1 MSEFA
6 NDPGRSFYRTENI
19 PQSPPP
25 VSTVGV
31 LGWMRQNLFSSPV
44 NTALTLLTL
53 YLLYSV
59 VPPLFEWAFIDSLSQ
74 GESNKDCRGIEGAC
88 WVLVPKRFGQYIY
101 GFYPEPERWRV
112 NLTFILFCLN
122 LFPVLSDRVPGRT
135 FAALFLVFGFPVI
148 AFVLLHGAF
157 GLEVVPTN
165 KWGGLTLTLVF
176 ASVAILFSLPIGIL
190 LALGRR
196 SEMPVVR
203 TICIAF
209 IELWRAVPLITVL
222 FMASFVLPL
231 FTPEGGNA
239 NELLRALIGF
249 TMFSS
254 AYMAEVV
261 RGGLQPAQGPDRGG
275 PGAGAQLL
283 EIDATH
289 HPAPGAQDRDPG
301 HRQHLHR
308 PFQGYGAGLDHRAVR
323 PAARGR
329 SAVTDPKW
337 LGLEHESYI
346 FAAVIYFIFCFSMS
360 RYSLWLERKL
370 DTGPQN
376 LREENAPMS
385 EPIIRIEGM
394 NKWFGQFHVLRDID
408 LTVNRGERIVIC
420 GPSGSGKSTL
430 IRCINRLEEHQ
441 KGAIVVEGIEL
452 TGD

>member
-1 MSEFA
+1 MSDTA
-6 NDPGRSFYRTENI
+6 NNPDRSFFRTENI

-31 LGWMRQNLFSSPV
+31 VGWMRQNLFSSPF

-59 VPPLFEWAFIDSLSQ
+59 VPPLFEWAFIDSLLQ

-88 WVLVPKRFGQYIY
+88 WVLVPKRFWQYIY
-101 GFYPEPERWRV
+101 GFYPEAERWRV

-122 LFPVLSDRVPGRT
+122 LLPVLSDRVPGRT

-148 AFVLLHGAF
+148 AFVLLHGAL
-157 GLEVVPTN
+157 GLSYVPTN

-231 FTPEGGNA
+231 FTPEGVNA

-261 RGGLQPAQGPDRGG
+261 RGGLQALPKGQTEAAQALGLNYWKSMQLIILPQALKIVI
-275 PGAGAQLL
+275 PGIVNTFIALFKDTALVSIIGLFDLL
-283 EIDATH
+283 LVA
-289 HPAPGAQDRDPG
+289 
-301 HRQHLHR
+301 
-308 PFQGYGAGLDHRAVR
+308 
-323 PAARGR
+323 R

-370 DTGPQN
+370 DTGH
-376 LREENAPMS
+376 R
-385 EPIIRIEGM
+385 
-394 NKWFGQFHVLRDID
+394 
-408 LTVNRGERIVIC
+408 T
-420 GPSGSGKSTL
+420 
-430 IRCINRLEEHQ
+430 
-441 KGAIVVEGIEL
+441 
-452 TGD
+452 

>member
-1 MSEFA
+1 MSDIT
-6 NDPGRSFYRTENI
+6 NNPDRSFFRTENI

-31 LGWMRQNLFSSPV
+31 VGWMRQNLFSSPF

-59 VPPLFEWAFIDSLSQ
+59 VPPLFEWAFIDSLLQ

-88 WVLVPKRFGQYIY
+88 WVLVPKRFWQYIY
-101 GFYPEPERWRV
+101 GFYPEAERWRV

-122 LFPVLSDRVPGRT
+122 LLPVLSDRVPGRT
-135 FAALFLVFGFPVI
+135 FAALFLVFGFPII

-157 GLEVVPTN
+157 GLSYVPTN

-231 FTPEGGNA
+231 FTPEGVNA

-261 RGGLQPAQGPDRGG
+261 RGGLQALPKGQTEAAQALGLNYWKSMQLIILPQALKIVI
-275 PGAGAQLL
+275 PGIVNTFIALFKDTALVSIIGLFDLL
-283 EIDATH
+283 LVA
-289 HPAPGAQDRDPG
+289 
-301 HRQHLHR
+301 
-308 PFQGYGAGLDHRAVR
+308 
-323 PAARGR
+323 R

-346 FAAVIYFIFCFSMS
+346 FAAVIYFVFCFSMS

-370 DTGPQN
+370 DTGH
-376 LREENAPMS
+376 R
-385 EPIIRIEGM
+385 
-394 NKWFGQFHVLRDID
+394 
-408 LTVNRGERIVIC
+408 T
-420 GPSGSGKSTL
+420 
-430 IRCINRLEEHQ
+430 
-441 KGAIVVEGIEL
+441 
-452 TGD
+452 

>member
-6 NDPGRSFYRTENI
+6 NDPGRSFFRTENI
-19 PQSPPP
+19 PQSSPP

-31 LGWMRQNLFSSPV
+31 LGWMRANLFSSPF

-53 YLLYSV
+53 YLLYTI
-59 VPPLFEWAFIDSLSQ
+59 VPPLFQWAFIDSLLV

-135 FAALFLVFGFPVI
+135 FAALFLVFGFPVV

-157 GLEVVPTN
+157 GLESVPTN

-196 SEMPVVR
+196 SEMPVIR
-203 TICIAF
+203 TICVAF

-231 FTPEGGNA
+231 FTPEGVNA

-261 RGGLQPAQGPDRGG
+261 RGGLQALPKGQTEAAQALGLNYWKSMQLIILPQALKIVI
-275 PGAGAQLL
+275 PGIVNTFIALFKDTALVSIIGLFDLL
-283 EIDATH
+283 LVA
-289 HPAPGAQDRDPG
+289 
-301 HRQHLHR
+301 
-308 PFQGYGAGLDHRAVR
+308 
-323 PAARGR
+323 R

-370 DTGPQN
+370 DTGH
-376 LREENAPMS
+376 R
-385 EPIIRIEGM
+385 
-394 NKWFGQFHVLRDID
+394 
-408 LTVNRGERIVIC
+408 T
-420 GPSGSGKSTL
+420 
-430 IRCINRLEEHQ
+430 
-441 KGAIVVEGIEL
+441 
-452 TGD
+452 

>member
-1 MSEFA
+1 MSDTA
-6 NDPGRSFYRTENI
+6 NNPDRSFFRTENI

-31 LGWMRQNLFSSPV
+31 VGWMRQNLFSSPF

-59 VPPLFEWAFIDSLSQ
+59 VPPLFEWAFIDSLLQ

-88 WVLVPKRFGQYIY
+88 WVLVPKRFWQYIY
-101 GFYPEPERWRV
+101 GFYPEAERWRV

-122 LFPVLSDRVPGRT
+122 LLPVLSDRVPGRT

-148 AFVLLHGAF
+148 AFILLHGAF
-157 GLEVVPTN
+157 GLESVPTH

-203 TICIAF
+203 TICVAF

-231 FTPEGGNA
+231 FTPEGVNA

-261 RGGLQPAQGPDRGG
+261 RGGLQALPKGQTEAAQALGLNYWKSMQLIILPQALKIVI
-275 PGAGAQLL
+275 PGIVNTFIALFKDTALVSIIGLFDLL
-283 EIDATH
+283 LVA
-289 HPAPGAQDRDPG
+289 
-301 HRQHLHR
+301 
-308 PFQGYGAGLDHRAVR
+308 
-323 PAARGR
+323 R

-346 FAAVIYFIFCFSMS
+346 FAAVIYFVFCFSMS

-370 DTGPQN
+370 DTGH
-376 LREENAPMS
+376 
-385 EPIIRIEGM
+385 G
-394 NKWFGQFHVLRDID
+394 
-408 LTVNRGERIVIC
+408 T
-420 GPSGSGKSTL
+420 
-430 IRCINRLEEHQ
+430 
-441 KGAIVVEGIEL
+441 
-452 TGD
+452 